1 MSRTQNGG
9 FELEI
14 ASHLA
19 EANAYQE
26 NAAFEALIHGSPS
39 SKGTDLETATAM
51 VEKVYVTS
59 LPWIRA
65 QLRLQAHKFSRVSLD
80 SEFSGGRMNI
90 LH

>member
-1 MSRTQNGG
+1 MRKCAAGGPPFGKQFVNSQRRQNP
-9 FELEI
+9 
-14 ASHLA
+14 
-19 EANAYQE
+19 Q
-26 NAAFEALIHGSPS
+26 P
-39 SKGTDLETATAM
+39 ETASAM